1 MSDELREKLAEY
13 AHGAWSGWLKY
24 MFSKGTFN
32 GTWTMPD
39 WAVTRWSR
47 QMSTTYADLP
57 ENEKESDLAEADKIL
72 AIAMP
77 IFEDK
82 ILDII
87 SEFGDDPV
95 QCLQII
101 CEDIQLRQHYR
112 AYPNAP
118 RVEEPL

>member
-1 MSDELREKLAEY
+1 MINELRRHEVA
-13 AHGAWSGWLKY
+13 
-24 MFSKGTFN
+24 
-32 GTWTMPD
+32 
-39 WAVTRWSR
+39 R
-47 QMSTTYADLP
+47 QMV
-57 ENEKESDLAEADKIL
+57 SDLCNGKRKWIMSIPARLDCDPDLIIAASLADVPKLCAQIVAL
-72 AIAMP
+72 
-77 IFEDK
+77 EDK

-118 RVEEPL
+118 RVEEPT